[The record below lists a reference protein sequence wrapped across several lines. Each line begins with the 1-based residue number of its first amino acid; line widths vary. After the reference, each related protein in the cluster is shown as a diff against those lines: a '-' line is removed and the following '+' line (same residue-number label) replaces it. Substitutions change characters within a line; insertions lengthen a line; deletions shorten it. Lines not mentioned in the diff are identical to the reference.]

1 MLAAET
7 IVSTDSG
14 SAWIAAALGGA
25 LYGALIVWRG
35 LGIAGSAASWRAS
48 AFAGLAATLALAL
61 GAFALAA
68 KGALALLAVLGGGAA
83 VVALSVSRGT
93 EETFAASRSGPAK
106 TLPGSAA
113 AILVGFG
120 AIVAALA
127 LPTVGALLGV
137 AAEAVAPFVHA
148 LIVLI
153 VTPFVYLVDAL
164 IRALL
169 PLFRDFRLDLPR
181 ILLPRGTPIDDE
193 ETVRL
198 LHAEAEVFLERFAIA
213 LALVLI
219 AVLIARV
226 VVARALVARADGP
239 LERESVAGEG
249 LAALLGSL
257 FARRAA
263 VRPARPRGDDPH
275 SRVRRAYWDF
285 LALAERGG
293 GGWRAAPQTPREHL
307 AGLSG
312 DAWLVAGDV
321 IAPFE
326 ESRYAE
332 RASEAD
338 ADRAEQALREIER
351 ELAARA

>member
-1 MLAAET
+1 M
-7 IVSTDSG
+7 
-14 SAWIAAALGGA
+14 
-25 LYGALIVWRG
+25 
-35 LGIAGSAASWRAS
+35 
-48 AFAGLAATLALAL
+48 
-61 GAFALAA
+61 
-68 KGALALLAVLGGGAA
+68 
-83 VVALSVSRGT
+83 VALSVSRGT

-226 VVARALVARADGP
+226 VVARALVDRTLADE
-239 LERESVAGEG
+239 LRDACMSVA
-249 LAALLGSL
+249 LNL
-257 FARRAA
+257 
-263 VRPARPRGDDPH
+263 
-275 SRVRRAYWDF
+275 
-285 LALAERGG
+285 
-293 GGWRAAPQTPREHL
+293 GGWAKPAKSKNGKSKVAA
-307 AGLSG
+307 
-312 DAWLVAGDV
+312 
-321 IAPFE
+321 
-326 ESRYAE
+326 
-332 RASEAD
+332 AS
-338 ADRAEQALREIER
+338 
-351 ELAARA
+351 AR